1 MFRTALDSR
10 LRGNDK
16 SKEYPEMLGWLNLSP
31 RA

>member
-16 SKEYPEMLGWLNLSP
+16 SKEYSEAWLAKFFALT
-31 RA
+31 